1 VTRFLDALTSEDLGC
16 VILTRG
22 GGLRRISPGIAT
34 LLSGRDSE
42 DAAFETTMSI
52 DQWAAEIPVEDRAAL
67 LEAILDPEPRLQV
80 RVGPGPRW
88 YDVRPLPISS
98 DTQEVGLLL
107 VDQTERIEHG
117 RRNLAKL
124 RQQRI
129 VASIAEALSSTDTVE
144 ETTTEILATLGEDLE
159 LAAAC
164 WLTLDEDGSWI
175 EIASWRHQDLAET
188 GLPSL
193 PMHDLLPRLAGGLPA
208 VSPAVTPR
216 SIVIPILLKGDVVQA
231 LRLDSLRVEVWSADS
246 IELLTRIGDA
256 IARRVEEQAAETERE
271 AWAAQRGSLERSE
284 AIAQLTS
291 GVAHDFNG
299 VLFAILGRFE
309 LLRLKTE
316 DPAILAEIDEIER
329 TVQEA
334 KRLADRLRQ
343 ALKGG
348 DASDQPVTVQ
358 PELGAIVATI
368 SRVLPSR
375 VEFHAAIALPESP
388 ITVITR
394 RNTLQQILLNLV
406 ANARNAIGAHGRVQ
420 LGARLLTDGRLE
432 LRVDDDG
439 PGIPKADR
447 DRLMEPYET
456 GDDSDG
462 VGLGLAI
469 CRRLAKEAGGDL
481 RLDDSPLGGLAAC
494 VTLPVR
500 TDAGTPASPTAAA
513 LRDPRHVIVV
523 EDNDIIRDVLVRVF
537 EGLGATVHALPHAVD
552 LERVLADHSDIDL
565 LVLDIDLPRRTGTE
579 ALADL
584 RRSGITIPCL
594 LVTGGLAD
602 QPELDRVGLLRKP
615 FKIDVLRQAARL
627 LLAESTSADS

>member
-1 VTRFLDALTSEDLGC
+1 M
-16 VILTRG
+16 ILTRG
-22 GGLRRISPGIAT
+22 GGLRRISPGIAN
-34 LLSGRDSE
+34 LLSGRDSG
-42 DAAFETTMSI
+42 DAAFETTMPI

-67 LEAILDPEPRLQV
+67 LEAILAPEPRLQV
-80 RVGPGPRW
+80 RVGTRPRW

-98 DTQEVGLLL
+98 DPGEIALLL
-107 VDQTERIEHG
+107 VDQTEQVEHA
-117 RRNLAKL
+117 RRSVEKL
-124 RQQRI
+124 QQQRAIGSI
-129 VASIAEALSSTDTVE
+129 VEALASTDTVE
-144 ETTTEILATLGEDLE
+144 EAMAEILAMLGEDL
-159 LAAAC
+159 
-164 WLTLDEDGSWI
+164 TLGA
-175 EIASWRHQDLAET
+175 ASWLALDDDGEWHAIARWRHEDVDEGAFE
-188 GLPSL
+188 PVA
-193 PMHDLLPRLAGGLPA
+193 MHDLLPRLAGGLPVVA
-208 VSPAVTPR
+208 PPDSPR
-216 SIVIPILLKGDVVQA
+216 SIVAPVIRRGDLVQA
-231 LRLDSLRVEVWSADS
+231 LHMDSLRAEAWSPESVELAS
-246 IELLTRIGDA
+246 RIGDA
-256 IARRVEEQAAETERE
+256 IGRRLEEQAADAERE

-439 PGIPKADR
+439 PGIPEADR

-513 LRDPRHVIVV
+513 LRNPRHVIVV

>member
-1 VTRFLDALTSEDLGC
+1 VARFLDALTSDDLGC
-16 VILTRG
+16 LAVTRRG
-22 GGLRRISPGIAT
+22 ELRRASPGIAT
-34 LLSGRDSE
+34 VLAGGSTSDSG
-42 DAAFETTMSI
+42 ASI
-52 DQWAAEIPVEDRAAL
+52 DVWAAAMPVEHRAAL
-67 LEAILDPEPRLQV
+67 LEALLLPEPRLQI
-80 RVGPGPRW
+80 RVGTQPRW
-88 YDVRPLPISS
+88 YDIRPIPVSS
-98 DTQEVGLLL
+98 DPDEIGLLL
-107 VDQTERIEHG
+107 VEQTEQIEAA
-117 RRNLAKL
+117 RRSLAKL
-124 RQQRI
+124 REQRVIGSI
-129 VASIAEALSSTDTVE
+129 VEALASTDTVE
-144 ETTTEILATLGEDLE
+144 ETMTEILATLGEDLTLSVACWLALDDEGRWHRVARWRHEDVSDDTLTPLPIDE
-159 LAAAC
+159 LAA
-164 WLTLDEDGSWI
+164 
-175 EIASWRHQDLAET
+175 
-188 GLPSL
+188 
-193 PMHDLLPRLAGGLPA
+193 RLAGGLPA
-208 VSPAVTPR
+208 VAPTGHPR
-216 SIVIPILLKGDVVQA
+216 SIVVPILQKGELVQA
-231 LRLDSLRVEVWSADS
+231 LRLDSLRADVWTAEAS
-246 IELLTRIGDA
+246 ELVTRIGDA
-256 IARRVEEQAAETERE
+256 IGRRLEEQSSDAERE

-316 DPAILAEIDEIER
+316 DPGVLAEIDEIER

-348 DASDQPVTVQ
+348 DAVDQPVAVQ
-358 PELGAIVATI
+358 PELGMIIATI

-375 VEFHAAIALPESP
+375 VEFHAALALPESP
-388 ITVITR
+388 ITIVTR

-406 ANARNAIGAHGRVQ
+406 ANARNAVGAHGRVQ
-420 LGARLLTDGRLE
+420 LGARLLADGRLE

-439 PGIPKADR
+439 PGIPEADR

-469 CRRLAKEAGGDL
+469 CRRLAREAGGDL

-500 TDAGTPASPTAAA
+500 ADGSLSSDSDAAPLT

-537 EGLGATVHALPHAVD
+537 EGLGATVHALPHATD
-552 LERVLADHSDIDL
+552 LETMLADHDDVDL
-565 LVLDIDLPRRTGTE
+565 IVLDIDLPRRTGTE

-602 QPELDRVGLLRKP
+602 QPDLDRVGLLRKP

-627 LLAESTSADS
+627 LIAESADD